1 MTNNIK
7 SKARKLLEQRI
18 DELGAIYEKKEA
30 EHKIMEH
37 KILVLKKEL
46 AKLTNDE
53 NGVNDVHSINMNKYI
68 KSMRG

>member
-30 EHKIMEH
+30 EYKNMEH

-53 NGVNDVHSINMNKYI
+53 KEVNDVHSINMNKYI
-68 KSMRG
+68 KSMRE

>member
-1 MTNNIK
+1 MTNHVK
-7 SKARKLLEQRI
+7 SKARKLLEQGI

-53 NGVNDVHSINMNKYI
+53 NGVNDVHALNMNKYI

>member
-1 MTNNIK
+1 MTNHIK

-30 EHKIMEH
+30 ERKIMEH

-53 NGVNDVHSINMNKYI
+53 NGVNDVHSLNMNKYI

>member
-18 DELGAIYEKKEA
+18 DELEAIYKKKEA

-53 NGVNDVHSINMNKYI
+53 NEVNDVHSINMNKYI

>member
-7 SKARKLLEQRI
+7 SKARKLLEQRV

-30 EHKIMEH
+30 ERKIMEH

-53 NGVNDVHSINMNKYI
+53 NGVNDVHSLNMNKYI

>member
-1 MTNNIK
+1 MINNIK
-7 SKARKLLEQRI
+7 SKSRKLLEQRI
-18 DELGAIYEKKEA
+18 DELGAMYEKKEA

-53 NGVNDVHSINMNKYI
+53 KEVNDVHSINMNKYI
-68 KSMRG
+68 KSMGG

>member
-7 SKARKLLEQRI
+7 SKDRKLLEQRI

-30 EHKIMEH
+30 EH

>member
-30 EHKIMEH
+30 EHTIMEH

-46 AKLTNDE
+46 AKLMNDE

>member
-30 EHKIMEH
+30 ERKIMEH

-53 NGVNDVHSINMNKYI
+53 NGVNDVHSLNMNKYI